1 MGQTLDWDDITVTE
15 TDSFRY
21 GNRICFMEAINN
33 DTCFVRVFFRLHL
46 KVHKRNEK
54 KNKMNILVND
64 VCVTDNGD
72 VYATKNENKSIVPL
86 FPSGSVSPVISTAP
100 LIPMGICQS
109 KERGLLVI
117 LIDTESERYE
127 LCSKSRRLI
136 RHVTLTSDVI
146 CEYEYIEDGHTRLFT
161 QPYRVTQ
168 NGNSDKCVL
177 NLTCKT

>member
-1 MGQTLDWDDITVTE
+1 MIHVLSE
-15 TDSFRY
+15 F
-21 GNRICFMEAINN
+21 
-33 DTCFVRVFFRLHL
+33 FFRLHL
-46 KVHKRNEK
+46 NVHKRNEK

-117 LIDTESERYE
+117 LIDTESER
-127 LCSKSRRLI
+127 
-136 RHVTLTSDVI
+136 
-146 CEYEYIEDGHTRLFT
+146 
-161 QPYRVTQ
+161 
-168 NGNSDKCVL
+168 
-177 NLTCKT
+177 